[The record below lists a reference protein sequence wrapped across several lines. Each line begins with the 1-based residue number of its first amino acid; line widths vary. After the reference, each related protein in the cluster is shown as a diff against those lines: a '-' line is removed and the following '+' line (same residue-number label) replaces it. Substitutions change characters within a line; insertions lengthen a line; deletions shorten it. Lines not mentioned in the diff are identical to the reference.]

1 MEIFLTCFLGF
12 LSALLVQYVYK
23 YSETNKNR
31 KILLK
36 GIYQE
41 LFVAAEDIK
50 NLNNDSF
57 YISPIEK
64 SFWDSAINSGNVAL
78 INKSVYYKS
87 LLNVYAM
94 IDAVNKW
101 EELNSY
107 VFFLSN
113 KNLEK
118 KNILSN
124 AILKQRKELELELA
138 QVLSLIKK
146 FK

>member
-1 MEIFLTCFLGF
+1 MEIFFTCFLGF
-12 LSALLVQYVYK
+12 LSALLVQYIYK
-23 YSETNKNR
+23 YTETNTNK

-50 NLNNDSF
+50 NLNSDSF

-78 INKSVYYKS
+78 INKTVYYKS

-124 AILKQRKELELELA
+124 AILKQRKELELEIA